1 MGAVCAMGSTAYA
14 RWLAGAMPHVN
25 LRLIPGS
32 TDEMVR
38 AVDNGLCD
46 GIVDVWPNT
55 QAAASN
61 VRAMRPI
68 THALPT
74 P

>member
-1 MGAVCAMGSTAYA
+1 
-14 RWLAGAMPHVN
+14 MPHVN